1 MTADAARGPF
11 RPAFRVTEN
20 GFTARKKWFLRN
32 PLLDPAEPAPRPPA
46 PSTEG
51 PIPPIAAARTHAE
64 IVWLIRFDFNMS
76 EGACV
81 GHRLE

>member
-1 MTADAARGPF
+1 MVSSEPR
-11 RPAFRVTEN
+11 
-20 GFTARKKWFLRN
+20 
-32 PLLDPAEPAPRPPA
+32 LDRAGRAPRASAPP
-46 PSTEG
+46 TEG
-51 PIPPIAAARTHAE
+51 PIPLIAAARTHAE